1 MHVHVAHPDGEAK
14 LWLDPGVELATQ
26 AGLAKHVIG
35 EAQQPVEDPDR
46 RSSMPGTSTF
56 PVEVTNVSRHGLW
69 LLVGDEELFLPF
81 EHFPWFRDAS
91 IEKISVV
98 EREPADQLYW
108 PLLDIDLTV
117 ESIRTPDAFPL
128 VARGR
133 Q

>member
-1 MHVHVAHPDGEAK
+1 
-14 LWLDPGVELATQ
+14 
-26 AGLAKHVIG
+26 
-35 EAQQPVEDPDR
+35 
-46 RSSMPGTSTF
+46 MPGTSTF

-98 EREPADQLYW
+98 ERQTADHLFW
-108 PLLDIDLTV
+108 PLLDIDLSV
-117 ESIRTPDAFPL
+117 ESIRTPNAFPL
-128 VARGR
+128 VARS

>member
-1 MHVHVAHPDGEAK
+1 
-14 LWLDPGVELATQ
+14 
-26 AGLAKHVIG
+26 
-35 EAQQPVEDPDR
+35 
-46 RSSMPGTSTF
+46 MPGTSTF

-98 EREPADQLYW
+98 ERQTADHLFW
-108 PLLDIDLTV
+108 PLLDIDLSV

-128 VARGR
+128 VARS
-133 Q
+133 QP